1 MLALL
6 GRVMLYCVHGL
17 TFWSVIIMQAI
28 ANFADS
34 FFTVAARLLCSLLV
48 IAVFGGMSLFF
59 SLMAASVA
67 PIGFAVFFVAMAAGV
82 AGCGAVMVFI
92 IMTE

>member
-17 TFWSVIIMQAI
+17 TFWSVIMQAI

-34 FFTVAARLLCSLLV
+34 FFTVAARLLSSLFVVAL
-48 IAVFGGMSLFF
+48 FGGMSLFF
-59 SLMAASVA
+59 TLMAASVA
-67 PIGFAVFFVAMAAGV
+67 PFGFAVFFVAMAAGV